1 MIAFLFPGQG
11 SQYIGMGA
19 DFCAEFAV
27 ARQTFEEASDALGID
42 VAKLCFEGEAT
53 TLALTANA
61 QPAILTTSVAALRVV
76 LGETEVRPDLV
87 AGHSLGE
94 FTALVASECLGLGD
108 AVRTVRK
115 RGEFMQEAVPPGVG
129 KMAAV
134 LGLTSEEVSDLC
146 AEVAGEENVVSP
158 ANFNSPTQTVISGEA
173 RAVETA
179 SELAK
184 EKGARRVVE
193 LEVSAPFHC
202 SLMEPAAARL
212 KDVLGEIDFHPIK
225 YPVVTNTEAKANS
238 DSERVADILV
248 DQVVSPVR
256 WAESLEFL
264 RDSGVSRFFEIGP
277 SKVLSG
283 LVKRTLRDASC
294 ASIEKPDELHHIKAD
309 EIGTN

>member
-27 ARQTFEEASDALGID
+27 ASQTFEEASDALGID
-42 VAKLCFEGEAT
+42 VAKLCFEGEAA

-76 LGETEVRPDLV
+76 LEETETRPDLL

-94 FTALVASECLGLGD
+94 FTALVASGCLRFRD
-108 AVRTVRK
+108 AVRIVRK

-134 LGLTSEEVSDLC
+134 LGLTSQEVSELC
-146 AEVAGEENVVSP
+146 AEVAGEKVVVSP

-173 RAVETA
+173 RAVEAA
-179 SELAK
+179 SQIAK

-202 SLMEPAAARL
+202 SLMEPAAVRL
-212 KDVLGEIDFHPIK
+212 REVIAKADLHPMK
-225 YPVVTNTEAKANS
+225 YPVVTNTEATANS
-238 DSERVADILV
+238 DPARVEDILV
-248 DQVVSPVR
+248 EQVVSPVR
-256 WAESLEFL
+256 WAESLEFIK
-264 RDSGVSRFFEIGP
+264 DSGVLEFFEIGP

-283 LVKRTLRDASC
+283 LVKRTLKDVSC
-294 ASIEKPDELHHIKAD
+294 VGIEKPDELHHIKAD
-309 EIGTN
+309 EIK

>member
-27 ARQTFEEASDALGID
+27 ASQTFEEASDALGID
-42 VAKLCFEGEAT
+42 VAKLCFEGEAA

-76 LGETEVRPDLV
+76 LEETEIRPDLL

-94 FTALVASECLGLGD
+94 FTALVASGCVRFRD
-108 AVRTVRK
+108 AVRIVRK

-129 KMAAV
+129 RMAAV
-134 LGLTSEEVSDLC
+134 LGLTSQEVSELC
-146 AEVAGEENVVSP
+146 AGVAGEKAVVSP

-173 RAVETA
+173 GAVEA
-179 SELAK
+179 VSRIAK

-202 SLMEPAAARL
+202 SLMEPAAVRL
-212 KDVLGEIDFHPIK
+212 REVIAKVDLHPMK
-225 YPVVTNTEAKANS
+225 YPVVTNIEATANS
-238 DSERVADILV
+238 DPARVEDILV
-248 DQVVSPVR
+248 EQVVSPVR
-256 WAESLEFL
+256 WAESLEFIKN
-264 RDSGVSRFFEIGP
+264 SGVSEFFEIGP

-283 LVKRTLRDASC
+283 LVKRTLRDVSC

-309 EIGTN
+309 GIK

>member
-19 DFCAEFAV
+19 DFCAGFAV
-27 ARQTFEEASDALGID
+27 ARTTFEEAGDALGID
-42 VAKLCFEGEAT
+42 LAKLCFEGEAAD
-53 TLALTANA
+53 LALTANA
-61 QPAILTTSVAALRVV
+61 QPAILAASVAALRVV
-76 LGETEVRPDLV
+76 LEETEIRPDLV

-94 FTALVASECLGLGD
+94 FTALVASGCLGFGD

-134 LGLTSEEVSDLC
+134 LGLASEEVSGIC
-146 AEVAGEENVVSP
+146 AEVAGEGAVVSP

-173 RAVETA
+173 EAVEAA

-212 KDVLGEIDFHPIK
+212 RDVLSELDFHPMN
-225 YPVVTNTEAKANS
+225 YPVVTNTEARANA
-238 DSERVADILV
+238 DSSRVADILV
-248 DQVVSPVR
+248 EQVVSPVR

-264 RDSGVSRFFEIGP
+264 KDSGVSGFLEIGP

-283 LVKRTLRDASC
+283 LVKRTLKGVSC
-294 ASIEKPDELHHIKAD
+294 AGIEKTEELNHIKAD
-309 EIGTN
+309 GIQ

>member
-1 MIAFLFPGQG
+1 MVAFLFPGQG

-27 ARQTFEEASDALGID
+27 ARGTFEEASDALGID

-61 QPAILTTSVAALRVV
+61 QPAILTASVAALRVV
-76 LGETEVRPDLV
+76 LEETEIRPDLV

-94 FTALVASECLGLGD
+94 FTALVASGCLEFGD

-134 LGLTSEEVSDLC
+134 LGLTSEEVSELC

-173 RAVETA
+173 RAVEA
-179 SELAK
+179 AAELAK
-184 EKGARRVVE
+184 EKGARRVVH

-212 KDVLGEIDFHPIK
+212 RDVLEETDFHPVK
-225 YPVVTNTEAKANS
+225 YPVVTNTGAEANS
-238 DSERVADILV
+238 DSTRVADILV
-248 DQVVSPVR
+248 RQVVSPVR

-264 RDSGVSRFFEIGP
+264 KDSGVSEFLEIGP

-283 LVKRTLRDASC
+283 LVKRTLKGVRC
-294 ASIEKPDELHHIKAD
+294 AGIEKIEELNHIKTD
-309 EIGTN
+309 GIQ

>member
-27 ARQTFEEASDALGID
+27 ARETFEEANDALGID
-42 VAKLCFEGEAT
+42 LAKLCFEGEAQ

-61 QPAILTTSVAALRVV
+61 QPAILTASVAALRVV
-76 LGETEVRPDLV
+76 LEETDVRPELV

-94 FTALVASECLGLGD
+94 FTALVGSECLSFQD
-108 AVRTVRK
+108 AVRMVRK

-129 KMAAV
+129 KMVAV
-134 LGLTSEEVSDLC
+134 LGLTSQEVSDLC
-146 AEVAGEENVVSP
+146 AEVAGGGAVVSP

-173 RAVETA
+173 GAVEAA
-179 SELAK
+179 SQLAS

-212 KDVLGEIDFHPIK
+212 GEFAAGVDFHPMR
-225 YPVVTNTEAKANS
+225 YPVVTNTEARTNS
-238 DSERVADILV
+238 DSTRVADILV
-248 DQVVSPVR
+248 RQVVSPVR

-264 RDSGVSRFFEIGP
+264 RDSGVSEFFEIGP

-283 LVKRTLRDASC
+283 LVKRTLKGVNC
-294 ASIEKPDELHHIKAD
+294 AGIEKPDELHHIKAH
-309 EIGTN
+309 ETGTD

>member
-27 ARQTFEEASDALGID
+27 ASQTFEEASDALGID

-76 LGETEVRPDLV
+76 LEETEIRPDLL

-94 FTALVASECLGLGD
+94 FTALVASGCVRFRD
-108 AVRTVRK
+108 AVRIVRK

-134 LGLTSEEVSDLC
+134 LGLTSKEVSELC
-146 AEVAGEENVVSP
+146 AGVAGEKAVVSP

-173 RAVETA
+173 GAVEA
-179 SELAK
+179 VSRIAK

-202 SLMEPAAARL
+202 SLMEPAAVRL
-212 KDVLGEIDFHPIK
+212 REVIAKVDLHPMK
-225 YPVVTNTEAKANS
+225 YPVVTNIEATANS
-238 DSERVADILV
+238 DPARVEDILV
-248 DQVVSPVR
+248 EQVVSPVR
-256 WAESLEFL
+256 WAESLEFIKS
-264 RDSGVSRFFEIGP
+264 SGVSEFFEIGP

-283 LVKRTLRDASC
+283 LVKRTLRDVSC

-309 EIGTN
+309 GIK

>member
-19 DFCAEFAV
+19 DFCAGFAV
-27 ARQTFEEASDALGID
+27 ARQTFEEAGDALGID
-42 VAKLCFEGEAT
+42 LAKLCFEGEAAA
-53 TLALTANA
+53 LALTANA
-61 QPAILTTSVAALRVV
+61 QPAILAASVAALRVV
-76 LGETEVRPDLV
+76 LEETEIRPDLV

-94 FTALVASECLGLGD
+94 FTALVASGCLGFGD

-134 LGLTSEEVSDLC
+134 LGLASGEVSGIC
-146 AEVAGEENVVSP
+146 AEVAGGGSVVSP

-173 RAVETA
+173 GAVEAA

-212 KDVLGEIDFHPIK
+212 RDVLSELDFHPMK
-225 YPVVTNTEAKANS
+225 YPVVTNTEARANA
-238 DSERVADILV
+238 DSSRVADILV
-248 DQVVSPVR
+248 EQVVSPVR

-264 RDSGVSRFFEIGP
+264 KDSGVSGFLEIGP

-283 LVKRTLRDASC
+283 LVKRTLKGVSC
-294 ASIEKPDELHHIKAD
+294 AGIEKTEELNHIKAD
-309 EIGTN
+309 GIQ

>member
-27 ARQTFEEASDALGID
+27 ARRTFEEASDALGVS
-42 VAKLCFEGEAT
+42 VAKLCFEGEAA

-61 QPAILTTSVAALRVV
+61 QPAILTASVAALRVV
-76 LGETEVRPDLV
+76 LEETEIRPYLV

-94 FTALVASECLGLGD
+94 FTALVASECLGFSD

-115 RGEFMQEAVPPGVG
+115 RGEFMQEAVPAGVG

-134 LGLTSEEVSDLC
+134 LGLTSEEVTGLC
-146 AEVAGEENVVSP
+146 AEVAGEEAVVSP

-173 RAVETA
+173 RAVEA
-179 SELAK
+179 AAELAK

-193 LEVSAPFHC
+193 LDVSAPFHC

-212 KDVLGEIDFHPIK
+212 KDVLGEIDFQPIK
-225 YPVVTNTEAKANS
+225 YPVVTNIEAKANS
-238 DSERVADILV
+238 DSARVADILV
-248 DQVVSPVR
+248 EQVVSPVR

-264 RDSGVSRFFEIGP
+264 KNSGVSEFLEIGP

-283 LVKRTLRDASC
+283 LVKRTLKGVRC
-294 ASIEKPDELHHIKAD
+294 AGIEKLEELNHIKAD
-309 EIGTN
+309 GIQ

>member
-27 ARQTFEEASDALGID
+27 ASQTFEEASDALGID
-42 VAKLCFEGEAT
+42 VAKLCFEGEAA

-76 LGETEVRPDLV
+76 LEETEIKPDLL

-94 FTALVASECLGLGD
+94 FTALVASGCVRFRD
-108 AVRTVRK
+108 AVRIVRK

-129 KMAAV
+129 RMAAV
-134 LGLTSEEVSDLC
+134 LGLTSQEVSELC
-146 AEVAGEENVVSP
+146 AGVAGEKAVVSP

-173 RAVETA
+173 GAVEA
-179 SELAK
+179 VSRIAK

-202 SLMEPAAARL
+202 SLMEPAAVRL
-212 KDVLGEIDFHPIK
+212 REVIAKVDLHPMK
-225 YPVVTNTEAKANS
+225 YPVVTNIEATANS
-238 DSERVADILV
+238 DPARVEDILV
-248 DQVVSPVR
+248 EQVVSPVR
-256 WAESLEFL
+256 WAESLEFIKN
-264 RDSGVSRFFEIGP
+264 SGVSEFFEIGP

-283 LVKRTLRDASC
+283 LVKRTLRDVSC

-309 EIGTN
+309 GIK

>member
-27 ARQTFEEASDALGID
+27 ASQTFEEASDALGID
-42 VAKLCFEGEAT
+42 VAKLCFEGEAA

-76 LGETEVRPDLV
+76 LEETETRPDLL

-94 FTALVASECLGLGD
+94 FTALVASGCLRFRD
-108 AVRTVRK
+108 AVRIVRK
-115 RGEFMQEAVPPGVG
+115 RGEFMQKAVPPGVG

-134 LGLTSEEVSDLC
+134 LGLTSQEVSELC
-146 AEVAGEENVVSP
+146 AEVAGEKVVVSP

-173 RAVETA
+173 GAVEAA
-179 SELAK
+179 SQIAK

-202 SLMEPAAARL
+202 SLMEPAAVRL
-212 KDVLGEIDFHPIK
+212 REVIAKADLHPMK
-225 YPVVTNTEAKANS
+225 YPVVTNTEATANS
-238 DSERVADILV
+238 DPARVEDILV
-248 DQVVSPVR
+248 EQVVSPVR
-256 WAESLEFL
+256 WAESLEFIK
-264 RDSGVSRFFEIGP
+264 DSGVLEFFEIGP

-283 LVKRTLRDASC
+283 LVKRTLKDVSC
-294 ASIEKPDELHHIKAD
+294 VGIEKPDELHHIKAD
-309 EIGTN
+309 EIK

>member
-27 ARQTFEEASDALGID
+27 ASQTFEEASDALGID
-42 VAKLCFEGEAT
+42 VAKLCFEGEAA

-76 LGETEVRPDLV
+76 LEETEIRPDLL

-94 FTALVASECLGLGD
+94 FTALVASGCVRFRD
-108 AVRTVRK
+108 AVRIVRK

-129 KMAAV
+129 RMAAV
-134 LGLTSEEVSDLC
+134 LGLTSQEVSELC
-146 AEVAGEENVVSP
+146 AGVAGEKAVVSP

-173 RAVETA
+173 GAVEA
-179 SELAK
+179 VSRIAK

-202 SLMEPAAARL
+202 SLMEPAAVRL
-212 KDVLGEIDFHPIK
+212 REVIAKVDLHPMK
-225 YPVVTNTEAKANS
+225 YPVVTNIEATANS
-238 DSERVADILV
+238 DPARVEDILV
-248 DQVVSPVR
+248 EQVVSPVR
-256 WAESLEFL
+256 WAESLEFIKNF
-264 RDSGVSRFFEIGP
+264 GVSEFFEIGP

-283 LVKRTLRDASC
+283 LVKRTLRDVSC

-309 EIGTN
+309 GIK

>member
-19 DFCAEFAV
+19 DFCAGFAV
-27 ARQTFEEASDALGID
+27 ARQTFEEAGDALGID
-42 VAKLCFEGEAT
+42 LAKLCFEGEAAA
-53 TLALTANA
+53 LALTANA
-61 QPAILTTSVAALRVV
+61 QPTILTASVAALRVV
-76 LGETEVRPDLV
+76 LEETEIRPDLV

-94 FTALVASECLGLGD
+94 FTALVASGCLGFSD

-134 LGLTSEEVSDLC
+134 LGLASEEVSGIC
-146 AEVAGEENVVSP
+146 AEVAGGGSVVSP

-173 RAVETA
+173 GAVEAA

-212 KDVLGEIDFHPIK
+212 RDVLSELDFHPMK
-225 YPVVTNTEAKANS
+225 YPVVTNTEARANA
-238 DSERVADILV
+238 DSSRVADILV
-248 DQVVSPVR
+248 EQVVSPVR

-264 RDSGVSRFFEIGP
+264 KDSGVSGFLEIGP

-283 LVKRTLRDASC
+283 LVKRTLKGVSC
-294 ASIEKPDELHHIKAD
+294 AGIEKTEELNHIKAD
-309 EIGTN
+309 GIQ

>member
-27 ARQTFEEASDALGID
+27 ASQTFEEASDALGID
-42 VAKLCFEGEAT
+42 VAKLCFEGEAAA
-53 TLALTANA
+53 LALTANA

-76 LGETEVRPDLV
+76 LEETEIRPDLL

-94 FTALVASECLGLGD
+94 FTALVASGCVRFRD
-108 AVRTVRK
+108 AVRIVRK

-134 LGLTSEEVSDLC
+134 LGLTSQEVTELC
-146 AEVAGEENVVSP
+146 AGVAGEKAVVSP

-173 RAVETA
+173 GAVEA
-179 SELAK
+179 VSRIAK

-202 SLMEPAAARL
+202 SLMEPAAVRL
-212 KDVLGEIDFHPIK
+212 REVIAKVDLHPMK
-225 YPVVTNTEAKANS
+225 YPVVTNIEATANS
-238 DSERVADILV
+238 DPARVEDILV
-248 DQVVSPVR
+248 EQVVSPVR
-256 WAESLEFL
+256 WAESLEFIKNF
-264 RDSGVSRFFEIGP
+264 GVSEFFEIGP

-283 LVKRTLRDASC
+283 LVKRTLRDVSC

-309 EIGTN
+309 GIK

>member
-19 DFCAEFAV
+19 DLCAEFAV
-27 ARQTFEEASDALGID
+27 ASQTFEEASDALGID
-42 VAKLCFEGEAT
+42 VAKLCFEGEAA

-76 LGETEVRPDLV
+76 LEETEIRPDLL

-94 FTALVASECLGLGD
+94 FTALVASGCLPFCD
-108 AVRTVRK
+108 AVRIVRK

-134 LGLTSEEVSDLC
+134 LGLTSQEVSELC
-146 AEVAGEENVVSP
+146 AEVAGEKAVVSP

-173 RAVETA
+173 RAVEAA
-179 SELAK
+179 SLLAK

-202 SLMEPAAARL
+202 SLMEPAAVRL
-212 KDVLGEIDFHPIK
+212 RDVIAKVDLHPMK
-225 YPVVTNTEAKANS
+225 YPVVTNIEATANS
-238 DSERVADILV
+238 DPARVEDILV
-248 DQVVSPVR
+248 EQVVSPVR

-264 RDSGVSRFFEIGP
+264 KDFGVSEFFEIGP

-283 LVKRTLRDASC
+283 LVKRTLRDVSC
-294 ASIEKPDELHHIKAD
+294 ASIEKPEELHHIKAD
-309 EIGTN
+309 GIK

>member
-19 DFCAEFAV
+19 DFCAGFAV
-27 ARQTFEEASDALGID
+27 AKQTFEEAGDALGID
-42 VAKLCFEGEAT
+42 LAKLCFEGEAAA
-53 TLALTANA
+53 LALTANA
-61 QPAILTTSVAALRVV
+61 QPAILAASVAALRVV
-76 LGETEVRPDLV
+76 LEETEIRPDLV

-94 FTALVASECLGLGD
+94 FTALVASGCLGFGD

-134 LGLTSEEVSDLC
+134 LGLASGEVSGIC
-146 AEVAGEENVVSP
+146 AEVAGGGSVVSP

-173 RAVETA
+173 GAVEAA

-212 KDVLGEIDFHPIK
+212 RDVLSELDFHPMK
-225 YPVVTNTEAKANS
+225 YPVVTNTEARANA
-238 DSERVADILV
+238 DSSRVADILV
-248 DQVVSPVR
+248 EQVVSPVR

-264 RDSGVSRFFEIGP
+264 KDSGVSGFLEIGP

-283 LVKRTLRDASC
+283 LVKRTLKGVSC
-294 ASIEKPDELHHIKAD
+294 AGIEKTEELNHIKAD
-309 EIGTN
+309 GIQ

>member
-27 ARQTFEEASDALGID
+27 ARETFEEANDALGID
-42 VAKLCFEGEAT
+42 LAKLCFEGEAQ

-94 FTALVASECLGLGD
+94 FTALVASGCLGFSD
-108 AVRTVRK
+108 AVCTVRK

-134 LGLTSEEVSDLC
+134 LGLTSEEVSGLC
-146 AEVAGEENVVSP
+146 AEVAGEDSVVSP

-173 RAVETA
+173 RAVEA
-179 SELAK
+179 VSELAG
-184 EKGARRVVE
+184 EKGARRVVP

-212 KDVLGEIDFHPIK
+212 KDVLGEINFHPIK
-225 YPVVTNTEAKANS
+225 YPVVTNVGAEANS
-238 DSERVADILV
+238 DSAKVADILV
-248 DQVVSPVR
+248 EQVTSPVR

-264 RDSGVSRFFEIGP
+264 KNSGVSEFLEIGP

-283 LVKRTLRDASC
+283 LVKRTLKGVRC
-294 ASIEKPDELHHIKAD
+294 AGIEKPDELHHIKAHGT
-309 EIGTN
+309 GTN

>member
-27 ARQTFEEASDALGID
+27 ASQTFEEASDALGID
-42 VAKLCFEGEAT
+42 VAKLCFEGEAA

-76 LGETEVRPDLV
+76 LEETETRPDLL

-94 FTALVASECLGLGD
+94 FTALVASGCLRFRD
-108 AVRTVRK
+108 AVRIVRK
-115 RGEFMQEAVPPGVG
+115 RGEFMQKAVPPGVG

-134 LGLTSEEVSDLC
+134 LGLTSQEVSELC
-146 AEVAGEENVVSP
+146 AEVAGEKAVVSP

-173 RAVETA
+173 RAVEAA
-179 SELAK
+179 SQIAK

-202 SLMEPAAARL
+202 SLMEPAAVRL
-212 KDVLGEIDFHPIK
+212 REVIAKADLHPMK
-225 YPVVTNTEAKANS
+225 YPVVTNTEATANS
-238 DSERVADILV
+238 DPARVEDILV
-248 DQVVSPVR
+248 EQVVSPVR
-256 WAESLEFL
+256 WAESLEFIK
-264 RDSGVSRFFEIGP
+264 DSGVSEFFEIGP

-283 LVKRTLRDASC
+283 LVKRTLKDVSC
-294 ASIEKPDELHHIKAD
+294 VGIEKPDELHHIKAD
-309 EIGTN
+309 EIK

>member
-1 MIAFLFPGQG
+1 MVAFLFPGQG

-61 QPAILTTSVAALRVV
+61 QPAILTASVAALRVV
-76 LGETEVRPDLV
+76 LEETEIRPDLV

-94 FTALVASECLGLGD
+94 FTALVASECLGFGD

-134 LGLTSEEVSDLC
+134 LGLTSEEVSELC

-173 RAVETA
+173 RAVEA
-179 SELAK
+179 AAELAQ
-184 EKGARRVVE
+184 EKGARRVVH

-212 KDVLGEIDFHPIK
+212 RDVLEETDFHPVK
-225 YPVVTNTEAKANS
+225 YPVVTNTGAEANS
-238 DSERVADILV
+238 DSTRVADILV
-248 DQVVSPVR
+248 RQVVSPVR

-264 RDSGVSRFFEIGP
+264 KDSGVSEFLEIGP

-283 LVKRTLRDASC
+283 LVKRTLKGVRC
-294 ASIEKPDELHHIKAD
+294 AGIEKIEELNHIKTD
-309 EIGTN
+309 GIQ

>member
-19 DFCAEFAV
+19 DFCADFAV
-27 ARQTFEEASDALGID
+27 ARQTFEEANDALGID
-42 VAKLCFEGEAT
+42 LAKLCFEGEAA

-61 QPAILTTSVAALRVV
+61 QPAILATSVAALRVV
-76 LGETEVRPDLV
+76 LEETETRPDLV

-94 FTALVASECLGLGD
+94 FTALVASECLGFSD
-108 AVRTVRK
+108 AVHMVRK

-134 LGLTSEEVSDLC
+134 LGLTSEEVSELC
-146 AEVAGEENVVSP
+146 AEVAGGGAVVSP

-173 RAVETA
+173 GAVEA
-179 SELAK
+179 VSGLAK

-212 KDVLGEIDFHPIK
+212 GEVAAEIDFNPMK
-225 YPVVTNTEAKANS
+225 YPVVTNTEARANS
-238 DSERVADILV
+238 DSKKVADILV
-248 DQVVSPVR
+248 RQVVSPVR

-264 RDSGVSRFFEIGP
+264 RDSGVSGFFEIGP

-294 ASIEKPDELHHIKAD
+294 ASIEKPDELNHIKAD

>member
-19 DFCAEFAV
+19 DFCAEFAL
-27 ARQTFEEASDALGID
+27 ARQTFEEANDALEID
-42 VAKLCFEGEAT
+42 LAKLCFDGEAA
-53 TLALTANA
+53 TLALTATA

-76 LGETEVRPDLV
+76 LEETEIRPDLV

-94 FTALVASECLGLGD
+94 FTALVASGCLEFGD

-134 LGLTSEEVSDLC
+134 LGLTSEEVSELC

-173 RAVETA
+173 GAVSAA

-184 EKGARRVVE
+184 EKGARRVVP

-212 KDVLGEIDFHPIK
+212 KDVLGEIDFHPVK
-225 YPVVTNTEAKANS
+225 YPVVTNTGAEANS
-238 DSERVADILV
+238 DSARVADILV
-248 DQVVSPVR
+248 EQVVSPVR

-264 RDSGVSRFFEIGP
+264 KDSGVSEFLEIGP

-283 LVKRTLRDASC
+283 LVKRTLKGVRC
-294 ASIEKPDELHHIKAD
+294 AGIEKIEELNHIKTD
-309 EIGTN
+309 GIQ

>member
-27 ARQTFEEASDALGID
+27 ASQTFEEASDALGID
-42 VAKLCFEGEAT
+42 VAKLCFEGEAA

-76 LGETEVRPDLV
+76 LEETEIRPDLL

-94 FTALVASECLGLGD
+94 FTALVASGCVRFRD
-108 AVRTVRK
+108 AVRIVRK

-134 LGLTSEEVSDLC
+134 LGLTSQEVSELC
-146 AEVAGEENVVSP
+146 AGVAGGKAVVSP

-173 RAVETA
+173 GAVEA
-179 SELAK
+179 VSRIAK

-202 SLMEPAAARL
+202 SLMEPAAVRL
-212 KDVLGEIDFHPIK
+212 REVIAKVDLHPMK
-225 YPVVTNTEAKANS
+225 YPVVTNIEATANS
-238 DSERVADILV
+238 DPARVEDILV
-248 DQVVSPVR
+248 EQVVSPVR
-256 WAESLEFL
+256 WAESLEFIK
-264 RDSGVSRFFEIGP
+264 RSGVSEFFEIGP

-283 LVKRTLRDASC
+283 LVKRTLRDVSC

-309 EIGTN
+309 GIK

>member
-27 ARQTFEEASDALGID
+27 ASQTFEEASDALGID
-42 VAKLCFEGEAT
+42 VAKLCFEGEAA

-76 LGETEVRPDLV
+76 LEETEIRPGLL

-94 FTALVASECLGLGD
+94 FTALVASGCVPFSD
-108 AVRTVRK
+108 AVRIVRK
-115 RGEFMQEAVPPGVG
+115 RGEFMQEAVPQGVG

-134 LGLTSEEVSDLC
+134 LGLTSQEVTELC
-146 AEVAGEENVVSP
+146 AEVAGEKAVVSP

-173 RAVETA
+173 RAVEA
-179 SELAK
+179 VSRIAK
-184 EKGARRVVE
+184 EKGARRVVA

-202 SLMEPAAARL
+202 SLMEPAAVRL
-212 KDVLGEIDFHPIK
+212 REVIAKVDLHPMK
-225 YPVVTNTEAKANS
+225 YPVVTNTEAKTNS
-238 DSERVADILV
+238 DPARVEDILV
-248 DQVVSPVR
+248 RQVVSPVR
-256 WAESLEFL
+256 WAESLEFIK
-264 RDSGVSRFFEIGP
+264 DSGVSEFFEIGP

-283 LVKRTLRDASC
+283 LVKRTLRDVSC
-294 ASIEKPDELHHIKAD
+294 ASIEKPEELHHIKAD
-309 EIGTN
+309 GIK

>member
-27 ARQTFEEASDALGID
+27 ASQTFEEASDALGID

-53 TLALTANA
+53 ILALTANA

-76 LGETEVRPDLV
+76 LEETEIRPDLL

-94 FTALVASECLGLGD
+94 FTALVASGCVRFRD
-108 AVRTVRK
+108 AVRIVRK

-134 LGLTSEEVSDLC
+134 LGLTSQEVSELC
-146 AEVAGEENVVSP
+146 AGVAGEKAVVSP

-173 RAVETA
+173 GAVEA
-179 SELAK
+179 VSRIAK

-202 SLMEPAAARL
+202 SLMEPAAVRL
-212 KDVLGEIDFHPIK
+212 REVIAKVDLHPMK
-225 YPVVTNTEAKANS
+225 YPVVTNIEATANS
-238 DSERVADILV
+238 DPARVEDILV
-248 DQVVSPVR
+248 EQVVSPVR
-256 WAESLEFL
+256 WAESLEFIKS
-264 RDSGVSRFFEIGP
+264 SGVSEFFEIGP

-283 LVKRTLRDASC
+283 LVKRTLRDVSC

-309 EIGTN
+309 GIK

>member
-1 MIAFLFPGQG
+1 MKAFLFPGQG

-19 DFCAEFAV
+19 DFCAGFAV
-27 ARQTFEEASDALGID
+27 AKQTFEEANDALGID
-42 VAKLCFEGEAT
+42 LAKLCFEGEAQ

-61 QPAILTTSVAALRVV
+61 QPAILTASVAALRVV
-76 LGETEVRPDLV
+76 LEETEIRPDLV

-94 FTALVASECLGLGD
+94 FTALVASGCLGFGD

-134 LGLTSEEVSDLC
+134 LGLTSGEVSELC

-173 RAVETA
+173 RTVEAA
-179 SELAK
+179 SELAR

-212 KDVLGEIDFHPIK
+212 GDVLSEIDFHPME
-225 YPVVTNTEAKANS
+225 YPVVTNTGAEANS
-238 DSERVADILV
+238 DSARVADILV
-248 DQVVSPVR
+248 EQVVSPVR

-264 RDSGVSRFFEIGP
+264 KDSGVSEFLEIGP
-277 SKVLSG
+277 SKVLGG
-283 LVKRTLRDASC
+283 LVKRTLKGVCC
-294 ASIEKPDELHHIKAD
+294 AGIEKIEELNHIKTD
-309 EIGTN
+309 GIQ

>member
-19 DFCAEFAV
+19 DFCAGFAV
-27 ARQTFEEASDALGID
+27 ARRTFEEAGDALGID
-42 VAKLCFEGEAT
+42 LAKLCFEGEAAA
-53 TLALTANA
+53 LALTANA
-61 QPAILTTSVAALRVV
+61 QPAILAASVAALRVV
-76 LGETEVRPDLV
+76 LEETEIRPDLV

-94 FTALVASECLGLGD
+94 FTALVASGCLGFGD

-134 LGLTSEEVSDLC
+134 LGLASEEVSGIC
-146 AEVAGEENVVSP
+146 AEVAGEGAVVSP
-158 ANFNSPTQTVISGEA
+158 ANFNSPAQTVISGEA
-173 RAVETA
+173 EAVEAA

-212 KDVLGEIDFHPIK
+212 RDVLSELDFHPIK
-225 YPVVTNTEAKANS
+225 YPVVTNTEARANA
-238 DSERVADILV
+238 DSSRVADILV
-248 DQVVSPVR
+248 EQVVSPVR

-264 RDSGVSRFFEIGP
+264 KDSGVSGFLEIGP

-283 LVKRTLRDASC
+283 LVKRTLKGVSC
-294 ASIEKPDELHHIKAD
+294 AGIEKTEELNHIKAD
-309 EIGTN
+309 GIQ

>member
-27 ARQTFEEASDALGID
+27 ARQIFEEANDALGID
-42 VAKLCFEGEAT
+42 LAKLCFEGEAK

-61 QPAILTTSVAALRVV
+61 QPAILTASVAALRVV
-76 LGETEVRPDLV
+76 LEETEIRPDLV

-94 FTALVASECLGLGD
+94 FTALVASECLGFAD

-134 LGLTSEEVSDLC
+134 LGLTSGEVSELC

-173 RAVETA
+173 RAVEAA

-212 KDVLGEIDFHPIK
+212 RDVLSEIDFHPVK
-225 YPVVTNTEAKANS
+225 YSVVTNTEAEANS
-238 DSERVADILV
+238 DSARVADILV
-248 DQVVSPVR
+248 EQVVSPVR

-264 RDSGVSRFFEIGP
+264 KNSGVSEFLEIGP

-283 LVKRTLRDASC
+283 LVKRTLKGVSC
-294 ASIEKPDELHHIKAD
+294 AGIEKTEELNHIKTD
-309 EIGTN
+309 GIK

>member
-11 SQYIGMGA
+11 SQYTGMGA
-19 DFCAEFAV
+19 DFCAEFAA
-27 ARQTFEEASDALGID
+27 ARQTFEEAGDALGID
-42 VAKLCFEGEAT
+42 LAKLCFEGEAAD
-53 TLALTANA
+53 LALTANA
-61 QPAILTTSVAALRVV
+61 QPAILATSVAALRVV
-76 LGETEVRPDLV
+76 LEETEIRPDLV

-94 FTALVASECLGLGD
+94 FTALVASGCLGFGD

-115 RGEFMQEAVPPGVG
+115 RGEVMQEAVPPGVG

-134 LGLTSEEVSDLC
+134 LGLTSGEVRGLC
-146 AEVAGEENVVSP
+146 AEVAGGGSVVSP

-173 RAVETA
+173 GAVEAA
-179 SELAK
+179 SELAR

-212 KDVLGEIDFHPIK
+212 KDVLSELDFNPMK
-225 YPVVTNTEAKANS
+225 YPVVTNTGAEANS
-238 DSERVADILV
+238 DPARVADILV
-248 DQVVSPVR
+248 EQVVSPVR

-264 RDSGVSRFFEIGP
+264 GESGVSEFLEIGP

-283 LVKRTLRDASC
+283 LVKRTLKGVSC
-294 ASIEKPDELHHIKAD
+294 AGIEKTEELNHIKAD
-309 EIGTN
+309 GIK

>member
-1 MIAFLFPGQG
+1 MG
-11 SQYIGMGA
+11 S

-27 ARQTFEEASDALGID
+27 ARRTFEEASDALGVN
-42 VAKLCFEGEAT
+42 VAKLCFEGEAA

-76 LGETEVRPDLV
+76 LEETEIRPDLV

-94 FTALVASECLGLGD
+94 FTALVASECLGFSD
-108 AVRTVRK
+108 AVCTVRK

-134 LGLTSEEVSDLC
+134 LGLTSEQVSELC
-146 AEVAGEENVVSP
+146 AEVAGEESVVSP
-158 ANFNSPTQTVISGEA
+158 ANFNSPTQTVISGDA
-173 RAVETA
+173 RAVEAA

-212 KDVLGEIDFHPIK
+212 KDVLGGIDLQPIK
-225 YPVVTNTEAKANS
+225 YPVVTNIGAEANS
-238 DSERVADILV
+238 DSAKVADILV
-248 DQVVSPVR
+248 EQVVSPVR

-264 RDSGVSRFFEIGP
+264 KDSGVSEFLEIGP

-283 LVKRTLRDASC
+283 LVKRTLKGVRC
-294 ASIEKPDELHHIKAD
+294 AGIEKTEELNHIKAD
-309 EIGTN
+309 GIQ